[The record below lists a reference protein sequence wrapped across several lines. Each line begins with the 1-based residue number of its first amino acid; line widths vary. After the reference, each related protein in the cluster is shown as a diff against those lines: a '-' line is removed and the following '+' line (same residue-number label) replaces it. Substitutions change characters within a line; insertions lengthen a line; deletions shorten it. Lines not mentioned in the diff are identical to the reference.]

1 MRTTS
6 WKGALILLSL
16 AMVLLFAVACGD
28 DEDDGAAPATT
39 TTTTT
44 TTTAAAPADDAMME
58 KPTLIF
64 SDLDWVS
71 AQIQNAIA
79 RKILE
84 DGYDYQTDAVFGGT
98 VPLMEALTR
107 GDTNITME
115 IWLPNQQEAYDTAI
129 AEGTITSVGNSLEDN
144 WQSAFIIP
152 NYTAEANPGLRSVED
167 LKNPEYMKLFETPD
181 SKGKAR
187 LLNCIPGWECEGI
200 NLSKVENYGLSDFV
214 EPVNP
219 GSDTALTAEIRSA
232 FEQQED
238 VLFYYWGPTVL
249 THELDTQL
257 GGYTVLEEADHT
269 DQCFETDFTC
279 SYPVSQVLIV
289 MRSDLAD
296 KAPDVLEFF
305 QKWDFNAGNQLAA
318 EGYLNESDADYPEVA
333 DWFLANTED
342 WKSWVTP
349 EALAK
354 IEAAIAAG

>member
-16 AMVLLFAVACGD
+16 AMALMLVFAACDGD
-28 DEDDGAAPATT
+28 DEEEAEPEAMTT
-39 TTTTT
+39 EP
-44 TTTAAAPADDAMME
+44 AAAPAEDAMME

-84 DGYDYQTDAVFGGT
+84 DGYGYTTDAVFGGT

-115 IWLPNQQEAYDTAI
+115 IWLPNQQEAFDSAI
-129 AEGTITSVGNSLEDN
+129 AEGTIEVIGNSLEDN
-144 WQSAFIIP
+144 WQSGFIIP
-152 NYTAEANPGLRSVED
+152 NYVAEANPGLKTPDD
-167 LKNPEYMKLFETPD
+167 LKNPEYMELFVTPD

-187 LLNCIPGWECEGI
+187 MLNCIPGWECEGI
-200 NLSKVENYGLSDFV
+200 NLTKLETYGLTDFV

-219 GSDTALTAEIRSA
+219 GSDTALAAEIRSS
-232 FEQQED
+232 FEKQEP

-249 THELDTQL
+249 SHELDTQL
-257 GGYTVLEEADHT
+257 GGYTILEEAEYSDACW
-269 DQCFETDFTC
+269 DADNAC
-279 SYPVSQVLIV
+279 SYPVAEVLIV
-289 MRSDLAD
+289 MRTDLIE
-296 KAPDVLEFF
+296 KAPDVVEFF
-305 QKWDFNAGNQLAA
+305 KNWDFNAGNQLAA
-318 EGYLNESDADYPEVA
+318 EGYQGESGADYPDVA
-333 DWFLANTED
+333 EWFLANTDD

-349 EALAK
+349 DALAK
-354 IEAAIAAG
+354 IEAALAG

>member
-1 MRTTS
+1 MT

-16 AMVLLFAVACGD
+16 AMALMLVVAACGD
-28 DEDDGAAPATT
+28 DEDEAATTATT
-39 TTTTT
+39 TTTTAP
-44 TTTAAAPADDAMME
+44 AAADTSGDAMMEE

-84 DGYDYQTDAVFGGT
+84 DGYGYETEAVFGGT

-129 AEGTITSVGNSLEDN
+129 AEGTIEQIGKSLEDN
-144 WQSAFIIP
+144 WQSSFIIP

-167 LKNPEYMKLFETPD
+167 LKNPEYMALFETPD

-200 NLSKVENYGLSDFV
+200 NLAKVENYGLTDFV
-214 EPVNP
+214 EPINP

-249 THELDTQL
+249 THELDTMF
-257 GGYTVLEEADHT
+257 GGYTILEEADHT
-269 DQCFETDFTC
+269 DACFEADYTC
-279 SYPVSQVLIV
+279 SYPVSEVLIV
-289 MRSDLAD
+289 MRSDLAS
-296 KAPDVLEFF
+296 KAPDVVEFF
-305 QKWDFNAGNQLAA
+305 KKWDFNAGNQLAA
-318 EGYLNESDADYPEVA
+318 EGYLNESSADYPEVA
-333 DWFLANTED
+333 EWFLANTED
-342 WKSWVTP
+342 WKNWVTA
-349 EALAK
+349 EALAN
-354 IEAAIAAG
+354 IEAAQGS

>member
-1 MRTTS
+1 MKTVN

-16 AMVLLFAVACGD
+16 MMVMLFAVSACGGD
-28 DEDDGAAPATT
+28 DD
-39 TTTTT
+39 
-44 TTTAAAPADDAMME
+44 AAAEPAAEPAASSDAMVAEDAMME

-71 AQIQNAIA
+71 AQVQNAIA

-84 DGYDYQTDAVFGGT
+84 DGYDYETDAVFGGT

-115 IWLPNQQEAYDTAI
+115 IWLPNQQESYDTAL
-129 AEGTITSVGNSLEDN
+129 AEGTIITVGNSLEDN

-167 LKNPEYMKLFETPD
+167 LKNAEYMELFVTPD

-187 LLNCIPGWECEGI
+187 LLNCVPGWECETI
-200 NLSKVENYGLSDFV
+200 NISKVENYGLSDFV

-232 FEQQED
+232 FEQKED
-238 VLFYYWGPTVL
+238 ILFYYWGPTVL
-249 THELDTQL
+249 THELDTAL
-257 GGYTVLEEADHT
+257 GGYTILEE
-269 DQCFETDFTC
+269 ETHSEACWEATFTC
-279 SYPVSQVLIV
+279 SYPVAQVLISV
-289 MRSDLAD
+289 RTDIAEM
-296 KAPDVLEFF
+296 APDAIAFF
-305 QKWDFNAGNQLAA
+305 EKWDFNAGNQLAA
-318 EGYLNESDADYPEVA
+318 EGYLNESDADYPDVA
-333 DWFLANTED
+333 IWFLANTEE
-342 WKSWVTP
+342 WKTWVTA

-354 IEAAIAAG
+354 IEAKQAG